1 MMRVESTISGTV
13 SVILPCYNVAPYL
26 DQCLESLVRQTWE
39 SLEIICINDG
49 STDGTS
55 AVLHSWAARDRRIRV
70 VDRENGGQASARN
83 VGMDMA
89 SGEYIAFADPDDYV
103 EHSMYGRLMEEICTH
118 DADVVACGYTSF
130 SDENGS
136 VLEELSRSP
145 GFGVEKEARSSFFH
159 ADSVWMKMDVVTCN
173 KLYKKEFLNKCGVRF
188 EPSFRREEDD
198 VFWLMVLPYAGC
210 LVVVP
215 DRLYWY
221 RRKRQGTVS
230 HAWEEQGCPYS
241 LDMARLEYVTACWEQ
256 IGWLDTAVSRGWLAH
271 IMKRYLLSHVTS
283 GEEIFQKLDK
293 QESQALVQR
302 CRKWLHGMETGADPV
317 GLNKW
322 DRAFCRLLRTEPVK
336 ANPVAEIYNRLMSA
350 CSGRRGR
357 YYRLKSLMSSLS

>member
-145 GFGVEKEARSSFFH
+145 V
-159 ADSVWMKMDVVTCN
+159 SVW
-173 KLYKKEFLNKCGVRF
+173 
-188 EPSFRREEDD
+188 RR
-198 VFWLMVLPYAGC
+198 
-210 LVVVP
+210 
-215 DRLYWY
+215 
-221 RRKRQGTVS
+221 
-230 HAWEEQGCPYS
+230 
-241 LDMARLEYVTACWEQ
+241 
-256 IGWLDTAVSRGWLAH
+256 
-271 IMKRYLLSHVTS
+271 
-283 GEEIFQKLDK
+283 
-293 QESQALVQR
+293 
-302 CRKWLHGMETGADPV
+302 
-317 GLNKW
+317 
-322 DRAFCRLLRTEPVK
+322 
-336 ANPVAEIYNRLMSA
+336 
-350 CSGRRGR
+350 RRGQVFSMR
-357 YYRLKSLMSSLS
+357 IPSG

>member
-1 MMRVESTISGTV
+1 
-13 SVILPCYNVAPYL
+13 
-26 DQCLESLVRQTWE
+26 
-39 SLEIICINDG
+39 
-49 STDGTS
+49 
-55 AVLHSWAARDRRIRV
+55 
-70 VDRENGGQASARN
+70 
-83 VGMDMA
+83 
-89 SGEYIAFADPDDYV
+89 
-103 EHSMYGRLMEEICTH
+103 
-118 DADVVACGYTSF
+118 
-130 SDENGS
+130 
-136 VLEELSRSP
+136 
-145 GFGVEKEARSSFFH
+145 
-159 ADSVWMKMDVVTCN
+159 
-173 KLYKKEFLNKCGVRF
+173 LNKCGVRF
-188 EPSFRREEDD
+188 EPSFRRGEDD